1 MCCATRLARF
11 NSLLDEKQPSYWD
24 NFFMGVPAPAGA
36 GLAIFPLILWLA
48 TNENEFFHN
57 RFFAA
62 FFVIF
67 SGVMMASKIPTL
79 CLKHLHIGKSLA
91 SFLLIVFILFIVG
104 MFTFTWWTLSLLGIG
119 YLLSIPLCVVWFL
132 KLKYKG

>member
-1 MCCATRLARF
+1 
-11 NSLLDEKQPSYWD
+11 
-24 NFFMGVPAPAGA
+24 MGVPAPAGA

-48 TNENEFFHN
+48 SQEKVAFFHN
-57 RFFAA
+57 RFFVG

-67 SGVMMASKIPTL
+67 SGIMMASKIPTL